1 MQERYLGR
9 IEPGMDVCDI
19 NGDKI
24 GSVDHVYRYAS
35 APATPVAST
44 DMDGSSSDD
53 EIVEVKTGFFGLG
66 KHYYVPLAAVH
77 DVTSNALFLSE
88 GKEHVDEM
96 GWDMRPD
103 RLDEMT

>member
-24 GSVDHVYRYAS
+24 GSVDHVYRYATAEVAPES
-35 APATPVAST
+35 ADVGTQPS
-44 DMDGSSSDD
+44 D
-53 EIVEVKTGFFGLG
+53 EIVEVKTGILGLG
-66 KHYYVPLAAVH
+66 KHYYVPLGAVH
-77 DVTSNALFLSE
+77 DVTSGALFLSE
-88 GKEHVDEM
+88 GKDRVDEM
-96 GWDMRPD
+96 GWDTRPD